1 VTLLDG
7 VRVVSL
13 NHFIMGPMGVQHLA
27 DLGAEVIAIE
37 PLGGAFH
44 RRWGGADRRVGG
56 ESVAFLCANRNK
68 KSLALDLK
76 SEEGL
81 EITRRLIARADVL
94 CENFRPGVLDRLGLG
109 YEAAQALNP
118 RLVYASASGYGS
130 DGPYRDRPG
139 QDLLVQAMS
148 GLAAATGSEEDG
160 ARAVGVSAVDHH
172 GAALLALGVVAALLA
187 RERTGR
193 GRRVEVDL
201 LSAALDL
208 QMESLVAYMN
218 GPRPTSVRSPEHM
231 AGWMFPGPYG
241 VYPAADGDV
250 AISLSRTADLAKA
263 LDVPALADIPDAEA
277 YPRRAEIARLVA
289 DATRDRLKAALLEAL
304 AAHDVW
310 HAEVLDYEGALAHPQ
325 VRHNGTVIEARLE
338 SGEPVHLVRHAVR
351 YDGEPLAIRLA
362 PQPLGAQGKEILRD
376 LGYAETDIQGLLER
390 RIVATS

>member
-7 VRVVSL
+7 IRVVSL

-37 PLGGAFH
+37 PLDGAFH

-76 SEEGL
+76 SEEGVA
-81 EITRRLIARADVL
+81 ITRRLIAGADVL

-109 YEAAQALNP
+109 YEAVHALNP
-118 RLVYASASGYGS
+118 RLVYASASGYGR

-139 QDLLVQAMS
+139 QDLLVQAIS
-148 GLAAATGSEEDG
+148 GLAAATGSEADG

-172 GAALLALGVVAALLA
+172 GAALLALGVVAALLG
-187 RERTGR
+187 RERSGR
-193 GRRVEVDL
+193 GRRVEIDL

-208 QMESLVAYMN
+208 QMEALVAYMN

-241 VYPAADGDV
+241 VYPAADGHV
-250 AISLSRTADLAKA
+250 AISLSRTADLAQA
-263 LDVPALADIPDAEA
+263 LGAPALASIPDAEA

-289 DATRDRLKAALLEAL
+289 DATRARSKAELLEAL
-304 AAHDVW
+304 AAQGIW

-325 VRHNGTVIEARLE
+325 VRHNGTVVETSLQ

-351 YDGEPLAIRLA
+351 YDDEPPAIRLA

-376 LGYAETDIQGLLER
+376 LGYAEADIEDLIER
-390 RIVATS
+390 RIIATN

>member
-7 VRVVSL
+7 VRVISL

-37 PLGGAFH
+37 PLAGAFH

-81 EITRRLIARADVL
+81 EITRRLITGADVL

-109 YEAAQALNP
+109 YEATRALNP

-218 GPRPTSVRSPEHM
+218 GPRPTSVRSPGHM

-241 VYPAADGDV
+241 VYPAADGHV
-250 AISLSRTADLAKA
+250 AISLSRMADLAKA
-263 LDVPALADIPDAEA
+263 LDVPALAGIPDAET
-277 YPRRAEIARLVA
+277 YRRRAEIARLVA
-289 DATRDRLKAALLEAL
+289 DATCARPKAALLEAL
-304 AAHDVW
+304 AAQDVW
-310 HAEVLDYEGALAHPQ
+310 HAEVLDYEEALSHPQ
-325 VRHNGTVIEARLE
+325 VRHNGTVIETRLE

-351 YDGEPLAIRLA
+351 YDGESLAIRLA
-362 PQPLGAQGKEILRD
+362 PQPLGAQGREILRD
-376 LGYAETDIQGLLER
+376 LGYAEAEIEDLRGR
-390 RIVATS
+390 KIVVTS